1 MFCMFLVDVGPG
13 SRELVPFPS
22 LPHLPYYTEAT
33 NRCAARE
40 LWSLVFCLFRVQWV
54 MPSHIIE
61 VLACWKGSFVRQG
74 VALFGVQCPCP

>member
-33 NRCAARE
+33 NKVC
-40 LWSLVFCLFRVQWV
+40 C
-54 MPSHIIE
+54 
-61 VLACWKGSFVRQG
+61 
-74 VALFGVQCPCP
+74 